1 MARTAAGDGRRA
13 AFVGAALAGYPCLH
27 RIRQAE
33 RVLPLAGRV
42 VAAWVAAIA
51 LLLLALA
58 VRTARA

>member
-1 MARTAAGDGRRA
+1 M
-13 AFVGAALAGYPCLH
+13 
-27 RIRQAE
+27 
-33 RVLPLAGRV
+33 LPLAGRV